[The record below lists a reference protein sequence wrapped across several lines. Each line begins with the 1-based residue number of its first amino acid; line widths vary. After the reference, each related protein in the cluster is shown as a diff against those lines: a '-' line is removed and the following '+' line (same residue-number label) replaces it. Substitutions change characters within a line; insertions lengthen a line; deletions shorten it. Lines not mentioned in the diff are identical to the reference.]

1 VVIVRNAI
9 AADVDVMAA
18 IRVDSWRA
26 TYAGLVPA
34 SILARM
40 DVGRNGAF
48 FARRVAETGPAE
60 TLVAEVDDEV
70 VGYALVAPAH
80 DEDAVGFGEVEAIY
94 ISPNLVR
101 MGVGSVLMEA
111 AMTRFRAAGC
121 SAVVLWVLTDN
132 APARRFYEHL
142 GYLPDG
148 ASRMLDFD
156 GTATE
161 EIRYRRSID

>member
-1 VVIVRNAI
+1 MIVRHAV
-9 AADVDVMAA
+9 AADVDAMAA

-40 DVGRNGAF
+40 DVGRNATF
-48 FARRVAETGPAE
+48 FARRVAETGPAW
-60 TLVAEVDDEV
+60 TLVAVVGDEV
-70 VGYALVAPAH
+70 VGYALGGPAH

-94 ISPNLVR
+94 VSPKSVGT
-101 MGVGSVLMEA
+101 GVGSLLMEA
-111 AMTRFRAAGC
+111 ALTRFRVAGC
-121 SAVVLWVLTDN
+121 AAVVLWALTDN

-156 GTATE
+156 GTPIE
-161 EIRYRRSID
+161 EIRYRRSVD